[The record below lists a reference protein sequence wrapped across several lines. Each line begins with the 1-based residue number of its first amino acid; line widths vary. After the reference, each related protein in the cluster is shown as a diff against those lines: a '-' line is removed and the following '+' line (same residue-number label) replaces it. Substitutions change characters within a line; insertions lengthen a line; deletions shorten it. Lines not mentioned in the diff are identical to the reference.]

1 MTTVSFFGE
10 HRAALGES
18 PLWDGQRQCLWWVDS
33 LAGNIHAAG
42 ADAEQRASMSVNQAI
57 GSIGLTAKG
66 LIGALADGFYD
77 IDVESGAATLIAAM
91 PPDRTLR
98 LNDGKADRAGRFLSG
113 QMQIHSSSDTPS
125 PAALWQ
131 LADGS
136 AARLVDGLRLTN
148 AICFAP
154 DGATLYFADTLDGI
168 IRAHPYDMVTG
179 AIGQRRDVVDCAA
192 FGSPPDGATV
202 DADGNLWVALVL
214 GQAVVC
220 ISPDGRL
227 LHRIDLPMPGLRR
240 RRNGNALCHD
250 DRRFRRPLEERSSR
264 RRPHRRHRRAWGPR
278 AAGGALPGQSHPR
291 ISRAAR
297 SLDCPARSAA

>member
-57 GSIGLTAKG
+57 GSIGLTDKG
-66 LIGALADGFYD
+66 LVGALADGFYD

-113 QMQIHSSSDTPS
+113 QMQIHGSSDAPS

-131 LADGS
+131 LADDS
-136 AARLVDGLRLTN
+136 ATKLVDGLRLTN

-154 DGATLYFADTLDGI
+154 DGATLYFTDTLEGI
-168 IRAHPYDMVTG
+168 IRAHPYDNGTG
-179 AIGQRRDVVDCAA
+179 ALGPRRDVVDCAA

-220 ISPDGRL
+220 ISPEGRL
-227 LHRIDLPMPGLRR
+227 LHRIDLPIPYPACPAFGGDGMGTLFVTTIADSGGRLKSDHPDAGRIVAIDGLGLR
-240 RRNGNALCHD
+240 G
-250 DRRFRRPLEERSSR
+250 
-264 RRPHRRHRRAWGPR
+264 
-278 AAGGALPGQSHPR
+278 LPEGRYRDNHIR
-291 ISRAAR
+291 E
-297 SLDCPARSAA
+297 